1 MTRGATVE
9 TICACGATFHPRVAD
24 VKRGWGKFCS
34 KSCKAK
40 VQTKR
45 TGVAGPHYK
54 AEGQTVH
61 QMASGHYAKSK
72 HTGRHTSSGPKG
84 YISNIA
90 YEEWDD
96 EVINGDVV
104 WSRKHNAWIELE
116 NDDDPLQGAHPF
128 DSEAAGFNN
137 T

>member
-9 TICACGATFHPRVAD
+9 TVCACGATFHPRVAD
-24 VKRGWGKFCS
+24 VNRGWGKACS

-40 VQTKR
+40 TQTKR
-45 TGVAGPHYK
+45 TGISGPHYK

-61 QMASGHYAKSK
+61 QMASGHFSKSK
-72 HTGRHTSSGPKG
+72 FAGVRGRKG

-90 YEEWDD
+90 YEAWDD

-104 WSRKHNAWIELE
+104 WSARHNAWIELE
-116 NDDDPLQGAHPF
+116 NEDDPLQGHHPF
-128 DSEAAGFNN
+128 DSESAGFNN